1 MSASAQERLDG
12 LMSNFVSS
20 VPGVAQAL
28 ALSDDGL
35 VTARCPS
42 LSEGA
47 AERLSAVA
55 SALSGLA
62 WGAVGQA
69 GGGRVENIMVVME
82 NALLLVGSIADGS
95 QLAVVAAPT
104 CDVDLVAYEMRLLA
118 RRCGEVLTPAPR
130 THPVEAR

>member
-1 MSASAQERLDG
+1 MA
-12 LMSNFVSS
+12 NFVRS

-35 VTARCPS
+35 VMARCPG
-42 LSEGA
+42 LGGGA

-82 NALLLVGSIADGS
+82 NALLLVSTVADGS

-104 CDVDLVAYEMRLLA
+104 CDVDLVAYEMGLLS
-118 RRCGEVLTPAPR
+118 RRCGEVLTPEQRAN
-130 THPVEAR
+130 PVEAR